1 MRLTLI
7 QLRYRICPSPGCCTS
22 PFYNHPLFLS
32 ILTLL
37 NPWQPVIPFLNSVFL
52 PLPSHHTNGVIQ
64 YINFGGCFFSHKVQF
79 SGGSSRMFQTPSSDT
94 LLLCFIKKIC
104 YWTSTQ
110 QIITRGIL
118 WRDIWNSSD
127 EIVLSSDEKCWLPD
141 VLLAWHTA
149 WKVPAADNFLSCA
162 CGAGRKGRSPFCWI
176 NKSIIKSELI
186 KDKGVESGRVQ

>member
-1 MRLTLI
+1 MVLNCSNYTRVSRCCQCWGSLLRVPKQPKFTRVICHPVVTINI
-7 QLRYRICPSPGCCTS
+7 Q
-22 PFYNHPLFLS
+22 
-32 ILTLL
+32 
-37 NPWQPVIPFLNSVFL
+37 
-52 PLPSHHTNGVIQ
+52 
-64 YINFGGCFFSHKVQF
+64 
-79 SGGSSRMFQTPSSDT
+79 
-94 LLLCFIKKIC
+94 LCFIKKIC